1 MNPGTTTTMEP
12 KYRTLIQAAVILVL
26 LAIVVVV
33 HDQPGAA
40 GSANTELAQD

>member
-1 MNPGTTTTMEP
+1 MEP

-33 HDQPGAA
+33 QKHPGDSQPPG
-40 GSANTELAQD
+40 TELAAQD

>member
-1 MNPGTTTTMEP
+1 MNPGMKTTMEP

-33 HDQPGAA
+33 HEQPGEA
-40 GSANTELAQD
+40 GSAHTELAQD

>member
-1 MNPGTTTTMEP
+1 MEP

-33 HDQPGAA
+33 HEHPADGQA
-40 GSANTELAQD
+40 ANTELAQD